1 MRPATGRALVE
12 GAAGRIEVASTVPA
26 SPRAVAVVA
35 HPHPLYGGTMDNKV
49 VTTVARAF
57 SEAGAAVFRFNF
69 RGVGA
74 TEGAHDEGRG
84 ETEDCLAV
92 VAHARRAIGESLPVW
107 LAGFSFGGAVAV
119 KASERVDFRHLVLVA
134 PAFRRLTGSM
144 IPAPEGTP
152 GLGAAPDARDPE
164 LGAEGR
170 HTLANTVIL
179 HGDRDETVLLE
190 DSIAWATL
198 REVPVVVV
206 PGADH
211 FFHRKLHVLRE
222 SVRRWIA

>member
-1 MRPATGRALVE
+1 MPLSQDRALVPG
-12 GAAGRIEVASTVPA
+12 GAGNIEVAST
-26 SPRAVAVVA
+26 SPESPKAVAVVA
-35 HPHPLYGGTMDNKV
+35 HPHPLFGGTMDNKV

-57 SEAGAAVFRFNF
+57 TDAGAAAFRFNF

-74 TEGAHDEGRG
+74 TAGAHDEGRG

-92 VAHARRAIGESLPVW
+92 IAHARRTMGESLPLW

-119 KASERVDFRHLVLVA
+119 RASGEADVAQLVLVA
-134 PAFRRLTGSM
+134 PAFRRLTG
-144 IPAPEGTP
+144 E
-152 GLGAAPDARDPE
+152 GLGAAPDPADPQ

-170 HTLANTVIL
+170 HTSANTLVV
-179 HGDRDETVLLE
+179 HGDKDETVVLQ
-190 DSIAWATL
+190 DSLDWAAL

-211 FFHRKLHVLRE
+211 FFHRKLHILRE
-222 SVRRWIA
+222 AVRRWVA